1 MADDSLDDL
10 ITQGGVA
17 ASSQTPAAGV
27 PGGVNSQQPRLRKI
41 KRPKV
46 RPMAP
51 AAEAPS
57 KVYPPFNNEEQPVAD
72 VSVPAFNGQESN
84 IMSPSAANNGE
95 DYGQSGVSSVSES
108 AEMNSEAGNIPEMSG
123 SGNVLEN
130 DANEELKQSMSIV
143 RAADAQNM
151 VRKRDEYGNTF
162 VTDDLEQDFDFDDD
176 DIGDID
182 DVILDSDNYVKKK
195 VLYMVAGIF
204 LVVGLLIGNVFFA
217 TSTVENRGLEGVVV
231 NPDVPAGRPRC
242 GLTDKSQACV
252 FYLMNWYKQE
262 LNGRDFYKLA
272 AQLTGREEYM
282 IETDNLR
289 YATVKIKPGNF
300 AQLNIPAL
308 Q

>member
-1 MADDSLDDL
+1 MADDSLNDL

-17 ASSQTPAAGV
+17 TSSQTSAAGV

-51 AAEAPS
+51 AAEAPA

-84 IMSPSAANNGE
+84 VISQSSINNRE
-95 DYGQSGVSSVSES
+95 DYGQSGVSSVPES
-108 AEMNSEAGNIPEMSG
+108 AGLNSEAGNIPEMSE

-151 VRKRDEYGNTF
+151 VRERDEYGNTF

-176 DIGDID
+176 DIGIIVFCDLSFCRVTIYYRWIEGCHPDRVFHCDTDI
-182 DVILDSDNYVKKK
+182 
-195 VLYMVAGIF
+195 
-204 LVVGLLIGNVFFA
+204 
-217 TSTVENRGLEGVVV
+217 
-231 NPDVPAGRPRC
+231 
-242 GLTDKSQACV
+242 
-252 FYLMNWYKQE
+252 FY
-262 LNGRDFYKLA
+262 
-272 AQLTGREEYM
+272 
-282 IETDNLR
+282 
-289 YATVKIKPGNF
+289 
-300 AQLNIPAL
+300 
-308 Q
+308 